1 MEKKL
6 NDQECYISSIDQC
19 SRRNNIEIQGIPKT
33 VKDEE
38 LENKVIDIFSA
49 LNINI
54 TSKDVEDCH
63 RLGKDGK
70 NIIVRLV
77 NRKHCYQALN
87 RKMDLRKIDN
97 SSLAFHPD
105 VKLYLSENLTP
116 CNHYLGWKCR
126 ELKRASLIHSSW
138 SSRGVI
144 KLRQTMNE
152 RPIKITDEA
161 TLLELYPDLAL
172 GQRKCDCLKVL
183 LTLTRKFFLNVCFRK
198 LCIQI
203 LNYNVT
209 PKLLNLLIWF

>member
-1 MEKKL
+1 MIILVYLMEKKL

-38 LENKVIDIFSA
+38 LESKVIDIFSA

-116 CNHYLGWKCR
+116 CNQYLGWKCR

-144 KLRQTMNE
+144 KLRRTMNE
-152 RPIKITDEA
+152 RPINITNEA
-161 TLLELYPDLAL
+161 TLSELYLDF
-172 GQRKCDCLKVL
+172 V
-183 LTLTRKFFLNVCFRK
+183 FRAK
-198 LCIQI
+198 EM
-203 LNYNVT
+203 
-209 PKLLNLLIWF
+209 W